1 MATMP
6 DPNTH
11 PLADYLASF
20 QQARDLL
27 VAEQLRQADMGDDD
41 TFDVGVRAAARA
53 NALDLTAK
61 IGLLDASK
69 TTFLVGV
76 VSATLPPSQALVD
89 ATVQLN
95 TDLGAQT
102 IDNDTAAAYLN
113 IVTAYLNGAAA
124 VATGQVAAAPTG
136 GNG

>member
-1 MATMP
+1 MATAP
-6 DPNTH
+6 DPSTH
-11 PLADYLASF
+11 PLADYLANF

-27 VAEQLRQADMGDDD
+27 VSEQLLQADMGDDD
-41 TFDVGVRAAARA
+41 TLDVGVRAAARA
-53 NALDLTAK
+53 AALELTDK

-69 TTFLVGV
+69 TRFLVGV

-95 TDLGAQT
+95 TDLAVKT
-102 IDNDTAAAYLN
+102 KADNAAAAYLE

-124 VATGQVAAAPTG
+124 VATGKVAAEPG
-136 GNG
+136 GDG